1 MTNEKKLEEVQEF
14 LISIKNML
22 ESKYILIDRRVSD
35 ILRAIADTD
44 SVYNLIAECMINFD
58 FAYEWSAS
66 TSGSYFKLPG
76 QESKRIAFIFC
87 LLNNIDDRKIDVTFL
102 LEKYFSYDLAYSSYE
117 LFCKYVIAEFRR
129 LVLKH
134 LNIEIP
140 QVRVNKFEA
149 PEIDSRQEE
158 PELDDFDKLAIVLRD
173 LVKYLGEQQKLKNM
187 VMPKYDLIAVVSTFE
202 QVARNKQTEYVY
214 AFMVTLNSVLSK
226 NKAVKIMLAEIN
238 RCASAIISKRK

>member
-58 FAYEWSAS
+58 FAYEWTSA

-87 LLNNIDDRKIDVTFL
+87 LLNNIDDRKIDVTFI

-117 LFCKYVIAEFRR
+117 LFCKYVIVEFRR
-129 LVLKH
+129 LILKH
-134 LNIEIP
+134 LKIEIP
-140 QVRVNKFEA
+140 QVRPNKFQA
-149 PEIDSRQEE
+149 PEIDSKNEE
-158 PELDDFDKLAIVLRD
+158 PELDDFDKLALVLRD
-173 LVKYLGEQQKLKNM
+173 LVKYLGEEKKFKN
-187 VMPKYDLIAVVSTFE
+187 VLMPKYDLIAVVSTFE
-202 QVARNKQTEYVY
+202 QVARNKQIEYVY
-214 AFMVTLNSVLSK
+214 AFMVTLNAVLSK
-226 NKAVKIMLAEIN
+226 NKAVKFMLADIN
-238 RCASAIISKRK
+238 RYASALISKRK